1 MTKTKPKREKIQVT
15 RAKKKKPPGKI
26 AKKDNRKPPQRN
38 SDNRMVSAWVDKNVA
53 HQLKL
58 EAAKLNM
65 NQSDF
70 IRFVIQE
77 ALENEKLKPP
87 MKDL

>member
-15 RAKKKKPPGKI
+15 RTKKKNPPSKI

-38 SDNRMVSAWVDKNVA
+38 SDNRMVSAWVDKKVA

-87 MKDL
+87 MKAL

>member
-1 MTKTKPKREKIQVT
+1 VHTQRTRMKKTANKTKRP
-15 RAKKKKPPGKI
+15 
-26 AKKDNRKPPQRN
+26 PPQRN
-38 SDNRMVSAWVDKNVA
+38 SENRMVSAWVDKKVA
-53 HQLKL
+53 HKLKL
-58 EAAKLNM
+58 EAAKLNI

-70 IRFVIQE
+70 IRYVVQN